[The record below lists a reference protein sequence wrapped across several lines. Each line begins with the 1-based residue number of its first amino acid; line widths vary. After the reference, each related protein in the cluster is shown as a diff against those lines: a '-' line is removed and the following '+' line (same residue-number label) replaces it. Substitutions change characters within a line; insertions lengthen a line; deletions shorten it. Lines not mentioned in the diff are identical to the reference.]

1 MMKKIANL
9 VPGKVFTYAKE
20 RFVVLEQTSRG
31 VFVLLEQNTESIPF
45 HNGNDEPRNDYRKS
59 SLKQYIENEWLRKLI
74 ANGAD
79 EADMLD
85 FTVDLCETDG
95 SKAYGVIEVKAAP
108 LTLTQYGKYKDIIPF
123 AEDDGWWLVTPL
135 WGPWLRSPYTRSA
148 NSAWYVRTSGTA
160 DYSLVTNSRGVRP
173 ALLLSS
179 DLLVSVEGEDEDEC
193 DSEDIEKALAKF
205 DTLTLI
211 REVERRMS
219 RQECECGCNCEDCD
233 YEDDDE

>member
-1 MMKKIANL
+1 MMKKLANI
-9 VPGKVFTYAKE
+9 VAGKVFTYAKE

-31 VFVLLEQNTESIPF
+31 VFVLLEQNTESVPF
-45 HNGNDEPRNDYRKS
+45 HDGNDEPRNDYRKS
-59 SLKQYIENEWLRKLI
+59 SLKQYIENDWLRKLI

-85 FTVDLCETDG
+85 FTVNLCETDG

-108 LTLTQYGKYKDIIPF
+108 LTLAQYGKYKDIIPF

-135 WGPWLRSPYTRSA
+135 WGPWLRSPYT
-148 NSAWYVRTSGTA
+148 SGTNGA
-160 DYSLVTNSRGVRP
+160 WLVNSSGAAHNDDVSDSYGVRP
-173 ALLLSS
+173 VLLLSS
-179 DLLVSVEGEDEDEC
+179 DLLVSAYGEDED
-193 DSEDIEKALAKF
+193 DSEDVEKALAKF

-211 REVERRMS
+211 REVERRMT
-219 RQECECGCNCEDCD
+219 RQECECGCDRGDCD